1 MSIILISNCKDLTII
16 TLLDVVHLYVNTVI
30 LSLEYHVVLNKM
42 ISLEFKMFVFIV
54 YNSDT
59 VLGVVG
65 DDHLNYI
72 HLCIDKGSKCKI
84 LEEFTVFI
92 ELL

>member
-1 MSIILISNCKDLTII
+1 
-16 TLLDVVHLYVNTVI
+16 
-30 LSLEYHVVLNKM
+30 M
-42 ISLEFKMFVFIV
+42 ISLEFEMFVFIV

-65 DDHLNYI
+65 DDHLNNI
-72 HLCIDKGSKCKI
+72 HLCIDKGSKCEI

-92 ELL
+92 ELLKTLDVCFIRQL